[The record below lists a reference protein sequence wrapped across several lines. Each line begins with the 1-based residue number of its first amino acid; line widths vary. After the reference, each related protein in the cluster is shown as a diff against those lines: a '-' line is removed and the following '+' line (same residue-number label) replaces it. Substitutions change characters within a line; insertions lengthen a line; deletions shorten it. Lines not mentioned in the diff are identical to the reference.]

1 MSKTYGVSPWDYV
14 SNPAR
19 YQFDMEVTSIGADAE
34 DSERRRMAGKEAVKS
49 RNTTRRRYR

>member
-14 SNPAR
+14 NNPAR

-34 DSERRRMAGKEAVKS
+34 DSERRRMEGKESVK
-49 RNTTRRRYR
+49 RNTTRRRYGR